1 MRGLIEINRKEYK
14 LVCEGSNENMKNN
27 ENEFKVA
34 LLFFFVIILYA
45 EYLLKLVLVS
55 YIRGIYTNRGR
66 QEPYNDIWQ
75 WWIIK

>member
-1 MRGLIEINRKEYK
+1 
-14 LVCEGSNENMKNN
+14 
-27 ENEFKVA
+27 
-34 LLFFFVIILYA
+34 
-45 EYLLKLVLVS
+45 LLKLVLVS

>member
-1 MRGLIEINRKEYK
+1 MKGLIEINKKEYK
-14 LVCEGSNENMKNN
+14 LVCERNENMKNN

-34 LLFFFVIILYA
+34 LLFFFVITLYV

-66 QEPYNDIWQ
+66 
-75 WWIIK
+75 